1 MHTDEIRKY
10 WLLLTD
16 RTSTRNPDL
25 AIKAIERIIDRY
37 SASGRHYHNMDHL
50 SSLVYLQRQ
59 YAHLIV
65 DNDSLLYAIYFH
77 DIIYKVTR
85 SDNEERSA
93 HEAVAFLNRI
103 GYPDD
108 KQHKVF
114 AFIAATQKHLNPIA
128 DPDLDYLLDF
138 DLHILGATP
147 AQYEAYTK
155 QIRKEYAIYPAFMYR
170 RGRKKV
176 LQHFLGLP
184 GIYKTAVFREKY
196 ELKARENMEREL
208 EQL

>member
-1 MHTDEIRKY
+1 MHTDSIKNY
-10 WLLLTD
+10 WLLLTN
-16 RTSTRNPDL
+16 RTSARNPGL
-25 AIKAIERIIDRY
+25 ASQTIEKIIKRY
-37 SASGRHYHNMDHL
+37 SAPGRHYHNMAHL
-50 SSLVYLQRQ
+50 SDLICLQQQ
-59 YAHLIV
+59 YAPFIV

-77 DIIYKVTR
+77 DIVYGVTR
-85 SDNEERSA
+85 SDNEEKSA

-114 AFIAATQKHLNPIA
+114 SFITATQKHINPLA

-138 DLHILGATP
+138 DLHILGSTS

-155 QIRKEYAIYPAFMYR
+155 QIRKEYNLYPSFMYKK
-170 RGRKKV
+170 GRKKV
-176 LQHFLGLP
+176 LQHLLSQP
-184 GIYKTAVFREKY
+184 GIYKTAAFREKY
-196 ELKARENMEREL
+196 EKKARENMEREL